1 VSDSRLDSNVLAAL
15 REVMEGEYPVL
26 LDAFLTDSE
35 KRLQRLHIACDN
47 GDVEQLRQAAHS
59 FKGSCGNMG
68 AVQLA
73 ELCRQLEELA
83 GDGRLDGAA
92 ALIEGVE
99 REFAIARI
107 LYRAERQRYAAPD

>member
-1 VSDSRLDSNVLAAL
+1 LELAA
-15 REVMEGEYPVL
+15 E
-26 LDAFLTDSE
+26 F
-35 KRLQRLHIACDN
+35 C
-47 GDVEQLRQAAHS
+47 
-59 FKGSCGNMG
+59 
-68 AVQLA
+68 
-73 ELCRQLEELA
+73 QLEELA

>member
-1 VSDSRLDSNVLAAL
+1 MSNSRLDGNVLAAL
-15 REVMEGEYPVL
+15 REVMEDEYPVL
-26 LDAFLTDSE
+26 LDAFLLDSE
-35 KRLQRLHIACDN
+35 KRLKMLHIACER
-47 GDVEQLRQAAHS
+47 GDVEQLRQTAHS

-73 ELCRQLEELA
+73 DLCRQLEELA
-83 GDGRLDGAA
+83 GDQRLDGSA

-107 LYRAERQRYAAPD
+107 LYRAERQRCAAPD